1 MFGGET
7 MPRQPDPDL
16 EGRILAAASK
26 LWAKG
31 GEKALTMRAVA
42 KAAGTNTPAL
52 YRRFKDRQDILW
64 ALVQRMRAEITALQ
78 EASQTPEE
86 GCQRYVDYGLSHPHE
101 YELFYQ
107 HEYELFR
114 TSRAGRA
121 PSRETRPALDAV
133 KRKLAER
140 LGGVA
145 DDHTRVALALWM
157 LCHGEVMLTI
167 GKSLRDFEPGVRG
180 VFTDAVAALLRES
193 GSISRK

>member
-1 MFGGET
+1 
-7 MPRQPDPDL
+7 MPRHPDPDL
-16 EGRILAAASK
+16 EGRILAVASK

-52 YRRFKDRQDILW
+52 YRRFKDRKDILW
-64 ALVQRMRAEITALQ
+64 ALVQRMRAEVTALA
-78 EASQTPEE
+78 EASPTPEE
-86 GCQRYVDYGLSHPHE
+86 ICERYVDYGLSHPHE

-114 TSRAGRA
+114 ASRAGRA

-140 LGGVA
+140 LGGVP

-157 LCHGEVMLTI
+157 LCHGTVMLTI
-167 GKSLRDFEPGVRG
+167 GKSLRDFDPGARS
-180 VFTDAVAALLRES
+180 VFTAAAAALLRES
-193 GSISRK
+193 RSISRK

>member
-1 MFGGET
+1 

-52 YRRFKDRQDILW
+52 YRRFKDRQDIVW

-86 GCQRYVDYGLSHPHE
+86 GCERYVDYGLSHPHE
-101 YELFYQ
+101 YELFYR

-114 TSRAGRA
+114 ASRAGRA

-140 LGGVA
+140 LGGVP
-145 DDHTRVALALWM
+145 DDHTRLALALWM
-157 LCHGEVMLTI
+157 LCHGVVMLTI
-167 GKSLRDFEPGVRG
+167 GKSLRDFEPGVRE
-180 VFTDAVAALLRES
+180 VFTAALAALLRES
-193 GSISRK
+193 GSMSGK